1 MCISYFQNI
10 SRPNFTTVSLF
21 VILWLLIGTY
31 ALQSNDGAEND
42 KTEQMAKS
50 AAQKNHTIDEEIYN
64 DDDFY
69 HQLLRELIE
78 QKTNRSD
85 DPIAMS
91 R

>member
-1 MCISYFQNI
+1 M
-10 SRPNFTTVSLF
+10 
-21 VILWLLIGTY
+21 IGTY
-31 ALQSNDGAEND
+31 ALQSNDGAENE